1 MNMIEVTDLHKAFGT
16 QPVLRGVQLAVARGQ
31 MLVVLGRSG
40 SGKSVLLKCLVGL
53 IAPDRGS
60 IKIDGE
66 EVVGL
71 PLGSLNALRQ
81 RIGYVFQN
89 AALYDSMTVEE
100 NLAFHLDRQA
110 ALPAAERRRI
120 ILEKLRFV
128 GMAEAWNKYPAELSG
143 GMQKRVGLARALV
156 LSPEIVLYDE
166 PITGLD
172 PLTAAEIDEL
182 AIRLNRETGVTSIA
196 ITHNLES
203 ARRTADVIAV
213 LSEGRI
219 VASGTFRE
227 LCDCAH
233 PFVKQY
239 FAHSLRE

>member
-1 MNMIEVTDLHKAFGT
+1 MITITDLHKAFGT
-16 QPVLRGVQLAVARGQ
+16 QQVLRGVQLTVERGR

-53 IAPDRGS
+53 LAPDRGS
-60 IKIDGE
+60 ITIDGE

-71 PLGSLNALRQ
+71 PPARLNALR
-81 RIGYVFQN
+81 RRMGYVFQH
-89 AALYDSMTVEE
+89 AALYDSMTVAE
-100 NLAFHLDRQA
+100 NLAFHLDRQS
-110 ALPAAERRRI
+110 ALPAAERQRI

-172 PLTAAEIDEL
+172 PMTAAEIDEL

-196 ITHNLES
+196 ITHSLES

-213 LSEGRI
+213 LDGGRI
-219 VASGTFRE
+219 VATGTFHE
-227 LCDCAH
+227 LCDSTH

-239 FAHSLRE
+239 FAHARMG